1 MEITTRRD
9 AILAELRKLGIAQLE
24 VEYSEYS
31 GSGDSGQIDTI
42 CAFTAHDLVE
52 LTKPNARVYEIAR
65 DVDVLVEAHYGDE
78 GQLAIRVSNKL
89 LGAADKLL
97 SDILEKFA
105 YDLLD
110 YFDVPDWGNNDGGE
124 GTITI
129 YVDGDANEGYEPGHI
144 LCDHKQNETI
154 QHESRHEL

>member
-1 MEITTRRD
+1 MEITTRKD
-9 AILAELRKLGIAQLE
+9 AILAELRKLGIAQLKID
-24 VEYSEYS
+24 YS
-31 GSGDSGQIDTI
+31 GSGDSGEIDTI

-52 LTKPNARVYEIAR
+52 LTKPYEIAR
-65 DVDVLVEAHYGDE
+65 DVDVLAEAHYGEE
-78 GQLAIRVSNKL
+78 GQIAVRVSNKL
-89 LGAADKLL
+89 LGAADKPL
-97 SDILEKFA
+97 SDILEEFA

-144 LCDHKQNETI
+144 LCNHKRNETI